1 MAQMKL
7 VYTTAAKLDSL
18 EIADG
23 QIIYL
28 ADENQIC
35 LDIRG
40 KRLVYHSIKTFDT
53 DQERLSTDPISKTF
67 YFVFETNILWQYN
80 NGWHQITPSDLQ
92 PILYFDLP
100 DDFPSQGEV
109 GKLYYTDDGIYNW
122 RESDN
127 KYHLIANASRWG
139 FYVT

>member
-7 VYTTAAKLDSL
+7 VYTTAAKLNSL
-18 EIADG
+18 AVVDG

-35 LDIRG
+35 LDMKG

-53 DQERLSTDPISKTF
+53 DAERLAIPPIPKTF
-67 YFVFETNILWQYN
+67 YFVFETNIMWQYN
-80 NGWHQITPSDLQ
+80 NGWQQITASGLT
-92 PILYFDLP
+92 PILYFDTEDKLP
-100 DDFPSQGEV
+100 TKGEV
-109 GKLYYTDDGIYNW
+109 NKLYYTDNGIYNW

-127 KYHLIANASRWG
+127 KYNLIANANRWDSI
-139 FYVT
+139 

>member
-18 EIADG
+18 AIADG

-35 LDIRG
+35 LDMKG
-40 KRLVYHSIKTFDT
+40 KRLTYRSIKTFDT
-53 DQERLSTDPISKTF
+53 DAERLATPPIPRTF
-67 YFVFETNILWQYN
+67 YFVFETNVMWQYN
-80 NGWHQITPSDLQ
+80 NGWQQITASGLTPV
-92 PILYFDLP
+92 LYFDTEEKLP
-100 DDFPSQGEV
+100 EKGEEN
-109 GKLYYTDDGIYNW
+109 KLYYTDTGIYNW

-127 KYHLIANASRWG
+127 KYNLIANANRWG
-139 FYVT
+139 SI

>member
-18 EIADG
+18 SVVDG

-35 LDIRG
+35 LDMKG
-40 KRLVYHSIKTFDT
+40 KRLTYRSIKTFDT
-53 DQERLSTDPISKTF
+53 DAERFATQPIPKTF
-67 YFVFETNILWQYN
+67 YFVFETNVMWQYN
-80 NGWHQITPSDLQ
+80 NGWQQITASGLT
-92 PILYFDLP
+92 PILYFDTEENLP
-100 DDFPSQGEV
+100 EHGEV
-109 GKLYYTDDGIYNW
+109 NKLYYTDTGIYNW

-127 KYHLIANASRWG
+127 KYNLIANANR
-139 FYVT
+139 

>member
-7 VYTTAAKLDSL
+7 VYTTAAKLNSL
-18 EIADG
+18 AVVDG

-35 LDIRG
+35 LDMKG

-53 DQERLSTDPISKTF
+53 DAERLTTPPIPKTF
-67 YFVFETNILWQYN
+67 YFVFETNIMWQYN
-80 NGWHQITPSDLQ
+80 NGWQQITASGLT
-92 PILYFDLP
+92 PILYFDTEDKLP
-100 DDFPSQGEV
+100 TKGEAN
-109 GKLYYTDDGIYNW
+109 KLYYTDNGIYNW

-127 KYHLIANASRWG
+127 KYNLIANANRWNSI
-139 FYVT
+139 